1 MSQKFALITGA
12 SKGLGKAFAFEL
24 SKRKINTILV
34 ALPNEGLSE
43 LSSLLKK
50 DYEVESVY
58 HETDLTKKENILD
71 LAKWV
76 NQKFAVSLLINN
88 AGAGGSKRYL
98 EADIDYIDMIVQL
111 NVMLTAVLTHQLL
124 PNLKKQDQSY
134 ILNVS
139 SMAAFSPM
147 GYKTV
152 YPASK
157 TFVYNF
163 TLGLQQEL
171 KETSIS
177 ASVLCP
183 GPMNTKTDSAQRL
196 DQHSKMVKLMLL
208 TPEKVA
214 RISIK
219 QLFKRHVVILPN
231 KAIGFNYFLMNIIP
245 NFLKVPII
253 TRAMKKEVDTE
264 NIIK

>member
-24 SKRKINTILV
+24 SKKKINTILV

-50 DYEVESVY
+50 DFGVESVY
-58 HETDLTKKENILD
+58 HETDLTKKENIID

-76 NQKFAVSLLINN
+76 NQNFALSLLINN

-98 EADIDYIDMIVQL
+98 EADIDYIHMIVQL
-111 NVMLTAVLTHQLL
+111 NVMLTSVLTHQLL
-124 PNLKKQDQSY
+124 SNLKKQDQSY
-134 ILNVS
+134 VLNVS

-152 YPASK
+152 YPATK

-171 KETSIS
+171 KETN
-177 ASVLCP
+177 VFVGVVCP
-183 GPMNTKTDSAQRL
+183 GPMNTKSDSAERL
-196 DQHSKMVKLMLL
+196 EQHSKIAKLMLL

-214 RISIK
+214 NISIK
-219 QLFKRHVVILPN
+219 KLFKRQVIILPN
-231 KAIGFNYFLMNIIP
+231 NAIGINYFLMNIIP

-253 TRAMKKEVDTE
+253 TRAMKKEVE
-264 NIIK
+264 IE